1 MKNVNNFDVRY
12 KIQMKINDDKKIFY
26 NGDIINGTITIK
38 TDKIF
43 SSIMLYILKQEKCL
57 IDSKMLEK
65 DSKINTKIYEVTES
79 KNNILF
85 DIKIPNDISPSFE
98 FVTDKY
104 QLYIKYYLF
113 VEYKDL
119 NFTSK
124 NYISI
129 FIKKIIKTNSELS
142 LRFESDISRLIFS
155 QGNCI
160 GTINLLKTNIKM
172 GGMINFNIEID
183 NKSNFDVKN
192 LKISLIREININKDG
207 MKKENY
213 LLSKCIIKWIIQKHS
228 KNSCNFSLKIQDNE
242 LNNINLEKWDSNFK
256 NDMNYD
262 QFFCSV
268 SSELFECNYFLKI
281 TIYFSSFVKYNSRP
295 RIIIPFKVCHE
306 ISEDLEEENKN
317 NLMDYDTINITGIE
331 SLDMKNN

>member
-1 MKNVNNFDVRY
+1 MNYVNNIDIRY
-12 KIQMKINDDKKIFY
+12 KMQMKINDDKKIFY

-57 IDSKMLEK
+57 IDSKMLER

-119 NFTSK
+119 NLTSK

-142 LRFESDISRLIFS
+142 LRFESDISRLIF
-155 QGNCI
+155 
-160 GTINLLKTNIKM
+160 
-172 GGMINFNIEID
+172 
-183 NKSNFDVKN
+183 
-192 LKISLIREININKDG
+192 
-207 MKKENY
+207 
-213 LLSKCIIKWIIQKHS
+213 
-228 KNSCNFSLKIQDNE
+228 
-242 LNNINLEKWDSNFK
+242 
-256 NDMNYD
+256 
-262 QFFCSV
+262 
-268 SSELFECNYFLKI
+268 
-281 TIYFSSFVKYNSRP
+281 
-295 RIIIPFKVCHE
+295 
-306 ISEDLEEENKN
+306 
-317 NLMDYDTINITGIE
+317 
-331 SLDMKNN
+331 

>member
-1 MKNVNNFDVRY
+1 MMNENNFDVRY

-57 IDSKMLEK
+57 IDSKMLER

-160 GTINLLKTNIKM
+160 GTINLLKTNI
-172 GGMINFNIEID
+172 NRN
-183 NKSNFDVKN
+183 
-192 LKISLIREININKDG
+192 
-207 MKKENY
+207 
-213 LLSKCIIKWIIQKHS
+213 
-228 KNSCNFSLKIQDNE
+228 
-242 LNNINLEKWDSNFK
+242 
-256 NDMNYD
+256 
-262 QFFCSV
+262 
-268 SSELFECNYFLKI
+268 
-281 TIYFSSFVKYNSRP
+281 
-295 RIIIPFKVCHE
+295 
-306 ISEDLEEENKN
+306 
-317 NLMDYDTINITGIE
+317 
-331 SLDMKNN
+331 